1 MSLEMRRPCLI
12 RLTWL
17 FGAALAFGGAG
28 CTGGKDEG
36 DKAAKSDKAAAGP
49 NGGGGGKGG
58 RPGRGGPVSVRT
70 EKAAFAVSPRR
81 ITLVAPLLGR
91 SQADVYPKVS
101 GRLSAMLKKEGDT
114 VKENELLFRVD
125 RSDPGESFLT
135 TPVLSPLSGWVGRWI
150 VASVGEQVSPTTPV
164 VTIVDDAA
172 LRATI
177 FLPTAEWLAV
187 SPATQA
193 SVAIGGQSRPGKVIA
208 VARAADAASARGSVI
223 IEVDNAQHEW
233 RAGMIGRVTLELEPK
248 RRMLVSAAALTI
260 TDTGA
265 YVYVVKDQKAARL
278 LVEYVVVD
286 NDTVEIT
293 KGVDD
298 GADVVV
304 AGAKQLTEGAVV
316 AVHNTH

>member
-1 MSLEMRRPCLI
+1 
-12 RLTWL
+12 
-17 FGAALAFGGAG
+17 
-28 CTGGKDEG
+28 
-36 DKAAKSDKAAAGP
+36 
-49 NGGGGGKGG
+49 
-58 RPGRGGPVSVRT
+58 
-70 EKAAFAVSPRR
+70 
-81 ITLVAPLLGR
+81 
-91 SQADVYPKVS
+91 
-101 GRLSAMLKKEGDT
+101 MLKKEGDT